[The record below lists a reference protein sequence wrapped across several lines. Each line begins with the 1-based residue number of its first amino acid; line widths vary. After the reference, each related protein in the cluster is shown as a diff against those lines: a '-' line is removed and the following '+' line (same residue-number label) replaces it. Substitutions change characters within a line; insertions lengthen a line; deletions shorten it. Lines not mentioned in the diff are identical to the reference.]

1 MSTMTRHKSSA
12 TPAHNDPLAAF
23 LSDPETRK
31 LSTGEFVS
39 QGVTR
44 VSPQHLE
51 LLVARLDALRERIGK
66 IADSPLLQTRLLAF
80 AEFLGRT
87 HQGPEAELPARRD
100 VAFALAYFFE
110 GSDRIPDGTPQ
121 YGLLDDALVVAAV
134 LERVEPALRAHAQ
147 RHPNTLP
154 DLS

>member
-1 MSTMTRHKSSA
+1 MTRHKSSA
-12 TPAHNDPLAAF
+12 TPANNDPLAAF

-44 VSPQHLE
+44 VSDHHLD
-51 LLVARLDALRERIGK
+51 LLVSRLDALRERIAK
-66 IADSPLLQTRLLAF
+66 INDSPLLQTRLLAF
-80 AEFLGRT
+80 ADFLGKTRA
-87 HQGPEAELPARRD
+87 GPEAALPARRD

-110 GSDRIPDGTPQ
+110 GADRIPDGTPQ
-121 YGLLDDALVVAAV
+121 YGLLDDALVVEAV
-134 LERVEPALRAHAQ
+134 LERVDPALRAHAQ
-147 RHPNTLP
+147 RHTDTPP